1 MGNLKIN
8 TDEIIKLGKQMKE
21 ECYNFKNSIK
31 SVKSDIDTLLIS
43 WKGDDAS
50 AYSREI
56 TVIIARMNKLEQ
68 DLEGMANFFINNAEY
83 YKMAQRY
90 AQEQTTKMVSSN

>member
-8 TDEIIKLGKQMKE
+8 LDEITILGKKMKE

-31 SVKSDIDTLLIS
+31 SVKSDIDTLVVA

-50 AYSREI
+50 AYAQEI
-56 TVIIARMNKLEQ
+56 TKLISEMNKEEQ
-68 DLEGMANFFINNAEY
+68 DLEGMANCFISNAENY
-83 YKMAQRY
+83 RI
-90 AQEQTTKMVSSN
+90 AQENAKHQIAGFGINK